1 MRQRAMRGGSVDKYK
16 IEGLVVGDAVPIG
29 SGQVPVVRILAP
41 NAGMMTGPGTNSY
54 LIGDQDLALLDPG
67 PLDQTHTDT
76 LLRHVGERSLKWIF
90 VTHTHADHS
99 PGAAAMSA
107 ATGATLV
114 GLLAP
119 DGSGQDPSFVPNR
132 QYSDGERVEC
142 GSFAMRLIHT
152 PGHVSNHFCY
162 LLEEEQMLF
171 TGDHVLDGTTPVI
184 LPPYGNMRHYFESLH
199 KVKALN
205 VRSLAPGHG
214 RLMTA
219 PNNVIET
226 LIRHRLLRESK
237 VVQALKPYTS
247 GDTAVELED
256 LTASVYSDVPQAL
269 HLLASKTLLA
279 HLQKLRD
286 DGRAA
291 TSGQRWYAINES

>member
-1 MRQRAMRGGSVDKYK
+1 MQQRAMRGISVDNYR

-29 SGQVPVVRILAP
+29 SGLVPVMRILAP

-54 LIGDQDLALLDPG
+54 LIGDQELALLDPG
-67 PLDQTHTDT
+67 PLDQGHIDT

-90 VTHTHADHS
+90 VTHTHGDHS
-99 PGAAAMSA
+99 PAAAAISA
-107 ATGATLV
+107 ATGATLI

-119 DGSGQDPSFVPNR
+119 EGSDQDPSFVPMR
-132 QYSDGERVEC
+132 EYSDGERVEC
-142 GSFAMRLIHT
+142 GSFTIRLVHT

-171 TGDHVLDGTTPVI
+171 TGDHILDGTTPVI
-184 LPPYGNMRHYFESLH
+184 LPPYGNMGHYFESLY

-205 VRSLAPGHG
+205 VQSLAPGHG
-214 RLMTA
+214 RLMSE
-219 PNNVIET
+219 PNKVIET
-226 LIRHRLLRESK
+226 LIRHRLRRESK

-247 GDTAVELED
+247 SEIAVELED
-256 LTASVYSDVPQAL
+256 LTAAVYDDVPQAL
-269 HLLASKTLLA
+269 HVWASKTLLA

-286 DGRAA
+286 DGRAGN
-291 TSGQRWYAINES
+291 SGQRWYGVDES